1 MPKIK
6 TMTIGEIVTSFLM
19 IIGMI
24 FAAFLWI
31 LSIKNKLDADIKE
44 LTENISTIKKDNEL
58 MKFKITLLSKSSAEE
73 NMTTDTLESDNI

>member
-44 LTENISTIKKDNEL
+44 LTENISTLKKDNEL

>member
-1 MPKIK
+1 
-6 TMTIGEIVTSFLM
+6 MTIGEIVTSFLM

-44 LTENISTIKKDNEL
+44 LTENISTLKKDNEL